1 MAKYSSAIQI
11 VGLGGTG
18 TNVIEAFIR
27 NKEALISLLREDK
40 VRVSLLAL
48 DVADHDI
55 ISLESAYKNLV
66 KDLKKENISSDKI
79 HLVAESVKFPTPE
92 TMFEFIQNY
101 PNFLESD
108 GIKAPT
114 NYTPWLSSSL
124 EIPPLAGGV
133 GRKRALS
140 KAIYGLNY
148 HHLKFIGNFIYFM
161 IFKLSFN

>member
-79 HLVAESVKFPTPE
+79 HLVAESVKFP
-92 TMFEFIQNY
+92 N
-101 PNFLESD
+101 LESFFLGENKITD
-108 GIKAPT
+108 KGA
-114 NYTPWLSSSL
+114 
-124 EIPPLAGGV
+124 IP
-133 GRKRALS
+133 
-140 KAIYGLNY
+140 
-148 HHLKFIGNFIYFM
+148 
-161 IFKLSFN
+161 